1 MKTWTHN
8 HRGPYRLQVCRLTP
22 TRKIK
27 YHTETLA
34 GTLPAIEVED
44 EARMLLTDPRDAIVS
59 VYVWSVPEEQH
70 AITFTREAVTR

>member
-1 MKTWTHN
+1 MKTWTRN

-34 GTLPAIEVED
+34 GSVPASEV
-44 EARMLLTDPRDAIVS
+44 
-59 VYVWSVPEEQH
+59 VWSVPEEQH
-70 AITFTREAVTR
+70 AITFTREGVTR